1 MHIQNELD
9 DFYNVS
15 EAVRVYMRHDD
26 AAAITDEKLTE
37 TTIRLQLKG
46 VPDFWRQKKKRQ
58 AESQK
63 QAAGKKLLLNVQ
75 NSADDSSFYSGR
87 QPLTNLTAH
96 QAAGDANP
104 SISDAQVDS
113 DYFCTLMVWTLDTLV
128 KLQLILKSE
137 CTRYLL

>member
-1 MHIQNELD
+1 
-9 DFYNVS
+9 
-15 EAVRVYMRHDD
+15 MRHDD
-26 AAAITDEKLTE
+26 AAAITDDKLTE
-37 TTIRLQLKG
+37 TTIRLWLKG
-46 VPDFWRQKKKRQ
+46 VPDLWRWNKEKTSGVTKR
-58 AESQK
+58 
-63 QAAGKKLLLNVQ
+63 AAAKKLLLNVQ
-75 NSADDSSFYSGR
+75 NSADDSTFYSGGT
-87 QPLTNLTAH
+87 PLPNLTAH